1 MYEIGSMVLSCAIP
15 KRLMSYDYALRQL
28 IFPHIKANELYGGQM
43 GLDKKYYDDKYNN
56 FGLVMSDNGDW
67 KNAEEM
73 QIQVMDMRKRF
84 LSAED
89 SDTLSSMG
97 NLARTYSDLGK

>member
-1 MYEIGSMVLSCAIP
+1 MYEMGSIILACAISW
-15 KRLMSYDYALRQL
+15 RSSSYDYALRRL
-28 IFPHIKANELYGGQM
+28 IFPHIKANELYEDQM
-43 GLDKKYYDDKYNN
+43 RLDKKYYDDKYNN
-56 FGLVMSDNGDW
+56 FELVMSENGDW

>member
-1 MYEIGSMVLSCAIP
+1 M
-15 KRLMSYDYALRQL
+15 RQL
-28 IFPHIKANELYGGQM
+28 IFPHIKANELYANELYGGQM

-73 QIQVMDMRKRF
+73 WVQVMDMRKRF
-84 LSAED
+84 LV
-89 SDTLSSMG
+89 
-97 NLARTYSDLGK
+97 